1 MCMDRSTDVYH
12 NTCNVVFDNMY
23 HLLLWKRC
31 MVCKG
36 RSGSYVYSGGVLCR
50 KLQEK
55 MHRNQK
61 VAANPSL
68 YGNMVC
74 NNAWNREK
82 WIQRFCTISH
92 NYSDYCFI
100 FCLGKHISQIVKNS
114 LHIRSAVL

>member
-1 MCMDRSTDVYH
+1 MCMDRSADVYH
-12 NTCNVVFDNMY
+12 NTCNAVFDNVY
-23 HLLLWKRC
+23 YLLLRKRR

-36 RSGSYVYSGGVLCR
+36 RRGGYVYSGGIFCW

-55 MHRNQK
+55 MHRDQK
-61 VAANPSL
+61 MDANPSL

-74 NNAWNREK
+74 DYAWNREK
-82 WIQRFCTISH
+82 RIQGFCAISH

-100 FCLGKHISQIVKNS
+100 FCLGKHISQILKNS